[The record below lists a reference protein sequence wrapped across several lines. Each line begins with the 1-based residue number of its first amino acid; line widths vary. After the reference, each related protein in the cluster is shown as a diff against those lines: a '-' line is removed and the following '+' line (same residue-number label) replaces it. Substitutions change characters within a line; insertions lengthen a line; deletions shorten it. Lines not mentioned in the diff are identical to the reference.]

1 MKARKESREMDKAFV
16 LRRLETL
23 SDTIFGIAMTM
34 LVYNIPAAGR
44 LGAAPRWSELLAT
57 SGRAISALCLSFFVA
72 ALFWF
77 SHHRR
82 LVLGDHETRAALL
95 INIVFLFT
103 IVCLPA
109 TTALYGSKGN
119 VGDVVAIYNGHLA
132 LISLFNAALWMTTFE
147 TRRKHKQAFR
157 MTFLISPLCAAGI
170 LSFSALISLI
180 WPSAAQVLM
189 FTAFLAPLAEV
200 AVERRAAIPSS
211 IS

>member
-1 MKARKESREMDKAFV
+1 
-16 LRRLETL
+16 
-23 SDTIFGIAMTM
+23 MTM
-34 LVYNIPAAGR
+34 LAYNIPAAGR
-44 LGAAPRWSELLAT
+44 LGAAPRWSEILAT

-82 LVLGDHETRAALL
+82 LVVGDHETRAALL

-147 TRRKHKQAFR
+147 TKRKHKQAFR
-157 MTFLISPLCAAGI
+157 LTFLISPLCAAGI
-170 LSFSALISLI
+170 LSSSALISLI

-200 AVERRAAIPSS
+200 AVERRAAISS
-211 IS
+211 LIS

>member
-1 MKARKESREMDKAFV
+1 MNARKESREMDKAFV
-16 LRRLETL
+16 FRRLETL

-34 LVYNIPAAGR
+34 LAYNIPAAGR
-44 LGAAPRWSELLAT
+44 LGAAPRWSEILAT

-82 LVLGDHETRAALL
+82 L
-95 INIVFLFT
+95 VFLFT

-147 TRRKHKQAFR
+147 TKRKHKQAFR
-157 MTFLISPLCAAGI
+157 LTFLISPLCAAGI
-170 LSFSALISLI
+170 LSSSALISLI

-200 AVERRAAIPSS
+200 AVERRAAISS
-211 IS
+211 LIS